1 MKKNILLFLIL
12 LNFYSCKKQIK
23 EEYTTINSSQI
34 QAVDWKTVQQY
45 YQSSMGDALQYL
57 DSLKVVGVH
66 RKKTKYYFKKTRE
79 AFKKAEPY
87 AAYLNPEVGH
97 RANGPALPIYN
108 EDSGKIVA
116 PVGLQK
122 LEETIYEEDS
132 TQANFDR
139 EINILKGM
147 FTNLK
152 KGIQNRPLNA
162 QRFFIAT
169 HQQLMRLVSLAMAG
183 FDTPV
188 SGLSISE
195 TKVSLNSLWF
205 VYENSIKTLILKK
218 KASLH
223 IEFNDNI
230 KKAIAFITKNE
241 DFNSFDRYTFTR
253 DYLNPI
259 TQNWVD
265 IRKESQLWK
274 GSQSFPFNFN
284 APTFFEVNSFNT
296 NFFLDVNDRNPK
308 LDKIELGKKLFF
320 DKNLS
325 STGNVSCASCHFPK
339 NAYTDGLQVAKGN
352 QGSPLKRNSPT
363 LLNSVYQQAFFWDG
377 RAQTLESQIKSVFNS
392 EQEFATK
399 VHRFSENIIEKDSSY
414 ISLFKKSF
422 GKIPYSNRETVRAIA
437 VYLSTLTG
445 FNSKFDKNMRGEENT
460 FSKIFLWEK
469 LYVLRATSCH

>member
-195 TKVSLNSLWF
+195 TKVSLNSL
-205 VYENSIKTLILKK
+205 E
-218 KASLH
+218 
-223 IEFNDNI
+223 
-230 KKAIAFITKNE
+230 
-241 DFNSFDRYTFTR
+241 
-253 DYLNPI
+253 
-259 TQNWVD
+259 
-265 IRKESQLWK
+265 
-274 GSQSFPFNFN
+274 
-284 APTFFEVNSFNT
+284 
-296 NFFLDVNDRNPK
+296 
-308 LDKIELGKKLFF
+308 
-320 DKNLS
+320 
-325 STGNVSCASCHFPK
+325 
-339 NAYTDGLQVAKGN
+339 
-352 QGSPLKRNSPT
+352 
-363 LLNSVYQQAFFWDG
+363 
-377 RAQTLESQIKSVFNS
+377 
-392 EQEFATK
+392 
-399 VHRFSENIIEKDSSY
+399 
-414 ISLFKKSF
+414 
-422 GKIPYSNRETVRAIA
+422 
-437 VYLSTLTG
+437 
-445 FNSKFDKNMRGEENT
+445 
-460 FSKIFLWEK
+460 
-469 LYVLRATSCH
+469 YV